1 VISST
6 QSAVA
11 AAVAVAVAASTSS
24 SSPSS
29 SPAAPGPITAY
40 SIPFKIPGSQKDRQ
54 RLHYFCVQAATD
66 LSGGLTSSSEFWSTV
81 VLPYSHEEPVVRHA
95 LIALSSIHLDYVTTD
110 CPDDQSFD
118 QELTSVETLLQYNKA
133 IRQLR
138 TYLSSRERP
147 SIKVALICCALFYC
161 FESNRGNY
169 ESAVAHLRNGLA
181 ILRDALAGRTSEMLA
196 RPIEEWP
203 EDLQKLVQFFIR
215 LDLQATVFH
224 EGRVPMIEFTSY
236 DERIGAKDI
245 VATDTFRSLH
255 EAQLALDKIRNQTW
269 RFSSINAAY
278 KHVPAEGLPPYIVH
292 EKNHLV
298 RQYKRWSSAM
308 DGLWC
313 QQSGSRASRES
324 ATILKV
330 VHGSA
335 EMFILANFPK
345 DSSVFGASP
354 NERGRKIVALIESLR
369 LTDASRRTYASEV
382 GIIAPLA
389 MLGSVC
395 LDPEVMRK
403 ALVLLMTSKRREGLL
418 DAQMIVRIGKKVS
431 EARAREGGPLKAVA
445 DTGCAVKDGWTDS
458 PSPEATSPERLD
470 ITPDETCDFDNIAK
484 VYGEELQQNK

>member
-1 VISST
+1 
-6 QSAVA
+6 
-11 AAVAVAVAASTSS
+11 
-24 SSPSS
+24 
-29 SPAAPGPITAY
+29 
-40 SIPFKIPGSQKDRQ
+40 
-54 RLHYFCVQAATD
+54 
-66 LSGGLTSSSEFWSTV
+66 V

-110 CPDDQSFD
+110 CPGDQSFD

-169 ESAVAHLRNGLA
+169 DSAVAHLRNGLA
-181 ILRDALAGRTSEMLA
+181 ILRDALAGRTSEVLA
-196 RPIEEWP
+196 TPTEEWP

-215 LDLQATVFH
+215 LDLQATVFA
-224 EGRVPMIEFTSY
+224 EGRIPMIEFTSY

-255 EAQLALDKIRNQTW
+255 EAQLALDKLRNQTW
-269 RFSSINAAY
+269 RFTSLNAAY
-278 KHVPAEGLPPYIVH
+278 KQVPAEQLPPYIVH
-292 EKNHLV
+292 EKNQLV
-298 RQYKRWSSAM
+298 KQYKRWSSAM
-308 DGLWC
+308 DNGLWC
-313 QQSGSRASRES
+313 QQSGNQASRES

-330 VHGSA
+330 IHGSA

-345 DSSVFGASP
+345 DSTVFGASP
-354 NERGRKIVALIESLR
+354 NERGRRIVALIESLR

-403 ALVLLMTSKRREGLL
+403 ALVLLMASRRREGLV

-431 EARAREGGPLKAVA
+431 EARAREGGRLKVVA
-445 DTGCAVKDGWTDS
+445 DTGCEVKDGWTDRLS
-458 PSPEATSPERLD
+458 PDAPSPEPLE